1 MRPLH
6 SKNAI
11 AAIRVS
17 TTKQGTDSDSPDAQ
31 KEQIERYAE
40 NHGITI
46 KKFFLFLESASKE
59 QQPMQEAVDYCKDPK
74 NEVDLF
80 IIKSIDRFTRGGSLS
95 YDLLKTQLDKCS
107 VTLVDTYG
115 VISHEQINTLAHL
128 GQEYK
133 WSTYSPSRKSEMLEA
148 ERSKDEVRDILSRVI
163 GAEIRY
169 TQMGYWMRQT
179 LYGFR
184 SEKVETQ
191 HGKRMILKPHPD
203 EAKYMV
209 KLFELRASGQ
219 FSDREIAKKLNDM
232 GYRGRSKMKRAKGD
246 KMRIIGQTKPA
257 LLDEKKLWKMVR
269 NPIYAGVNME
279 KWTHGQ
285 PVKCM
290 FDGLVSID
298 LFNRANKGKR
308 TIIEMPN
315 GKIAVTDNVAP
326 EHATPKGA
334 RHPDFAFKKFVMC
347 PQCNKPLLGSSSRGK
362 TGQYYSYYHC
372 DKRGHKFRVKKE
384 DLEQR
389 VLEFV
394 GSLEFSSHDLDTLF
408 DAVKAAYEKRVG
420 HYQAQINMIDGKIT
434 DLTQQAREM
443 AKNFATI
450 VPSAQQYLNEELG
463 DIDKQIK
470 QLSLERMQMEAKKPM
485 NIDHIIARVRYFVE
499 NLDELVVKQIDPVK
513 KAQFFGLIFRT
524 LPTYDDLGGRNQK
537 TPLFTGV
544 NPLFQAIAGDNFPM
558 VTPAGFEP
566 AIFWMRTRCPR
577 PLDEGAVSRL
587 LAIVHQPYAT
597 GFGNPMQPFVCKH

>member
-1 MRPLH
+1 MQPQT
-6 SKNAI
+6 SKYAV

-17 TTKQGTDSDSPDAQ
+17 TTKQGTDSDSPEAQ

-40 NHGITI
+40 NKGIVI

-74 NEVDLF
+74 NGVDLF
-80 IIKSIDRFTRGGSLS
+80 VIKSIDRFTRGGSLS
-95 YDLLKTQLDKCS
+95 YDLLKTQLDQCG

-115 VISHEQINTLAHL
+115 VISNEQINTLAHL

-133 WSTYSPSRKSEMLEA
+133 WSKYSPSRKSEMLEA

-169 TQMGYWMRQT
+169 TQMGYWMRRAP
-179 LYGFR
+179 YGFV

-191 HGKRMILKPHPD
+191 HGKRMVLKPHPQ
-203 EAKYMV
+203 EAKYIV
-209 KLFELRASGQ
+209 TLFELRASGQ
-219 FSDREIAKKLNDM
+219 FSDREIAKKLNDL
-232 GYRGRSKMKRAKGD
+232 GYRGRPQIRRAKD
-246 KMRIIGQTKPA
+246 DRSRIVGRTEPA

-269 NPIYAGVNME
+269 NPIYAGINVE
-279 KWTHGQ
+279 KWTQGQ

-290 FDGLVSID
+290 FDGIVSID

-315 GKIAVTDNVAP
+315 NKIAITDNIAP
-326 EHATPKGA
+326 ENATPKGT
-334 RHPDFAFKKFVMC
+334 RHPDFAFKNFVMC
-347 PQCNKPLLGSSSRGK
+347 PQCNKPLLGSASRGK

-384 DLEQR
+384 ELELR

-394 GSLEFSSHDLDTLF
+394 GGLEFSQQDIDTLF
-408 DAVKAAYEKRVG
+408 AAIRAAYDKRLA
-420 HYQAQINMIDGKIT
+420 YYDAQINMIDGKIT
-434 DLTQQAREM
+434 SLNQQARSM

-450 VPSAQQYLNEELG
+450 APSAQQYLNEELE
-463 DIDKQIK
+463 DVDKQIK
-470 QLSLERMQMEAKKPM
+470 QLSLERMKMEAKKPM
-485 NIDHIIARVRYFVE
+485 NIDRVIARVKYFVE

-524 LPTYDDLGGRNQK
+524 LPTYADLVGRNQNS
-537 TPLFTGV
+537 PLFTGV
-544 NPLFQAIAGDNFPM
+544 NPLFQAIAGNNFPL
-558 VTPAGFEP
+558 VTPRRVE
-566 AIFWMRTRCPR
+566 
-577 PLDEGAVSRL
+577 LRL
-587 LAIVHQPYAT
+587 P
-597 GFGNPMQPFVCKH
+597 G